1 MVNISLFR
9 HFVPLQSLVPSD
21 RVKLAKS
28 CSLRAYEPDQVVQ
41 GVGGRASVALYLV
54 EGEIELRSDRGTRRV
69 VAGGD
74 EARHALGSDSERSAS
89 LACIRASRL
98 LLVDR
103 QQLDLLLTWSQTGGV
118 EVVDLAADTTADEG
132 DWMTAM
138 LQSQAFEQ
146 IPPANI
152 AQIFAAMEPC
162 EFAAGEIIVRQGD
175 PGDYYYVITEGRCQV
190 VVSDESGMVEHE
202 VAQLGM
208 GRSFGEEALV
218 SGNPRNATVRAL
230 TRSGLMRLAGR
241 DFERLLKNGDKGL
254 VFFHHSVASWAHTWP
269 EYREVIGATADWGKP
284 LKNIRGKDY
293 AASGALANV
302 QQRISVVDKSHPIT
316 AGVEDFDIV
325 DEAYLFPVFED
336 SVIPLLRTDF
346 KPVDSAFPLRPL
358 TKGHP
363 PGSNLTGWVKTAE
376 RTPVAYI
383 QHGHD
388 NMAWAN
394 PSFRKL
400 LSNAI
405 NWAASPEAKAWAR
418 ANPKKIF

>member
-1 MVNISLFR
+1 MSKSDNKSSLSRRALMGGMAAAAASAPLIANAQMVRPPVLPPGMN
-9 HFVPLQSLVPSD
+9 PQPP
-21 RVKLAKS
+21 
-28 CSLRAYEPDQVVQ
+28 RAMQG
-41 GVGGRASVALYLV
+41 GVGKTKVLFITKYHNFDRENLFATLDGFDDITWTHV
-54 EGEIELRSDRGTRRV
+54 EHPAAQNFYDP
-69 VAGGD
+69 
-74 EARHALGSDSERSAS
+74 
-89 LACIRASRL
+89 
-98 LLVDR
+98 
-103 QQLDLLLTWSQTGGV
+103 
-118 EVVDLAADTTADEG
+118 DLAAPYDVLLFYDAFAGRTFER
-132 DWMTAM
+132 
-138 LQSQAFEQ
+138 QSDGV
-146 IPPANI
+146 IAN
-152 AQIFAAMEPC
+152 QE
-162 EFAAGEIIVRQGD
+162 
-175 PGDYYYVITEGRCQV
+175 
-190 VVSDESGMVEHE
+190 
-202 VAQLGM
+202 
-208 GRSFGEEALV
+208 
-218 SGNPRNATVRAL
+218 NAPTPK
-230 TRSGLMRLAGR
+230 MKR

-293 AASGALANV
+293 AASGALPNV
-302 QQRISVVDKSHPIT
+302 EQRITVVNKTHPIT
-316 AGVEDFDIV
+316 AGVEDFGIV

-346 KPVDSAFPLRPL
+346 NPVDSAFPLRPL

-383 QHGHD
+383 QHGQD
-388 NMAWAN
+388 NQAWAN